1 MNCCH
6 LSDRRPRQTPPKP
19 PMEEP
24 KEGRSPDRQGLPM
37 SHNVSFF
44 QDGPMTAD
52 AQLSR
57 MQAALQQLKLET
69 LSVARF
75 SSLARTSPCCVPPC
89 LAALTRC

>member
-1 MNCCH
+1 
-6 LSDRRPRQTPPKP
+6 
-19 PMEEP
+19 
-24 KEGRSPDRQGLPM
+24 
-37 SHNVSFF
+37 
-44 QDGPMTAD
+44 MTAD

-57 MQAALQQLKLET
+57 MQAALQQLKLEA